1 MLTSI
6 HDFFKFLHTFIT
18 DSRRVLTFCQ
28 KKLKAMQQTQIFPLS
43 NKIDLFNL
51 QGNLTIPYYSANQG
65 LAVNVHT
72 FNTLLEAQIQ

>member
-1 MLTSI
+1 
-6 HDFFKFLHTFIT
+6 
-18 DSRRVLTFCQ
+18 
-28 KKLKAMQQTQIFPLS
+28 MQQTQIFPLS